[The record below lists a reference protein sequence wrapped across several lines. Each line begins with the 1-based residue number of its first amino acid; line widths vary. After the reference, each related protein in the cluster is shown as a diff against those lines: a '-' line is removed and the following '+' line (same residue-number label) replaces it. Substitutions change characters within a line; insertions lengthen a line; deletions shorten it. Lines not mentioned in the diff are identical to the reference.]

1 MDGDLPITNGGFLLV
16 LVWRGDGVVVALG
29 LGFSLGLGF
38 ELERGDGDGDGEVV
52 DEGDLVK
59 KDVI

>member
-1 MDGDLPITNGGFLLV
+1 MTNGGFLLV
-16 LVWRGDGVVVALG
+16 LVWRGDGVVVELGLG
-29 LGFSLGLGF
+29 LGFRLGLGF
-38 ELERGDGDGDGEVV
+38 ELESGDGDGDGEVV